1 MSTKITASNL
11 AEVYRNSAETF
22 GDKPAFATRNQ
33 NKEFEAISFRELYET
48 GLNLAT
54 GLIDLGVGAR
64 EHVAILA
71 DNRKEWIIADYGVLL
86 CGAADVPRG
95 TDVTDGD
102 IQYIIPHSDAKV
114 VFVENQTTLAKVQKN
129 LPQLPNVQTVIL
141 MDPADDA
148 TGDNVLK
155 MEAVIEKG
163 KSLRSGGDKRAEER
177 IAGIKSE
184 DLFTIIYT
192 SGTTG
197 APKGVMLT
205 HANMISQ
212 LQYIP
217 MKIGPEDRILSILP
231 VWHIFERV
239 FEMVSIAVGTP
250 QYYTSVRTI
259 KEDLAIVKPTFMG
272 SAPRLWESVYQG
284 IQNNVAAGSPV
295 VRGLFKAAYFCA
307 QRVQRGIRF
316 LRGNQLDLE
325 GRNPIVSLALAI
337 WHIPMIVLFM
347 LPYKLLDAIV
357 LKKIRMATGGK
368 LRGSVSGGG
377 ALPFH
382 VDEFFNT
389 IGIPV
394 LEGYGLTETSPGL
407 VFRTP
412 QKLVIGSVGPLFPK
426 LEMRLVDI
434 NSGEILY
441 PPKRGVKGEVHVK
454 GPQVMKGYYKNPEAT
469 NKVLTSE
476 GWFNTGD
483 LGVMTYN
490 NTLKLVGRSKET
502 VVLLNGENIEPVP
515 IENKIV
521 QSPLIDHVMIVG
533 QDQKFLGALVVP
545 VLDKFKEHGGSY
557 EELAKKDDVRKAIL
571 ADIKSAITTENGFKS
586 FEKVGDVRLLPK
598 TLEVGDEL
606 SAKMSMKRH
615 VITDKYQDLIDD
627 IYSDK

>member
-1 MSTKITASNL
+1 MSSKITASNL

-22 GDKPAFATRNQ
+22 GDKPAFATRN
-33 NKEFEAISFRELYET
+33 KDKVFEAITFKELYET

-54 GLIDLGVGAR
+54 GLIDLGVAAR

-102 IQYIIPHSDAKV
+102 IQYIVPHSDAKV
-114 VFVENQTTLAKVQKN
+114 VFVENQVTLAKIQKN
-129 LPQLPNVQTVIL
+129 LPQLPNVQTIIL
-141 MDPADDA
+141 MDPNDDA
-148 TGDNVLK
+148 TGDKVVK
-155 MEAVIEKG
+155 MEAIVEKG
-163 KSLRSGGDKRAEER
+163 KTLRAGGDKRADER
-177 IAGIKSE
+177 IADIKPE

-217 MKIGPEDRILSILP
+217 LEIGPKDRILSILP

-250 QYYTSVRTI
+250 QYYTNVRNI
-259 KEDLAIVKPTFMG
+259 KEDMSIVKPTFMG

-284 IQNNVAAGSPV
+284 IQNNVAAASPV

-316 LRGNQLDLE
+316 LKGNQLDLE
-325 GRNPIVSLALAI
+325 GRNPIVSLAMAV
-337 WHIPMIVLFM
+337 WHIPMIILF
-347 LPYKLLDAIV
+347 LIPYRLLDTIV

-426 LEMRLVDI
+426 VEMRLVDI

-533 QDQKFLGALVVP
+533 QDQKFLGALIVP
-545 VLDKFKEHGGSY
+545 VLDKFKEHGSTY
-557 EELAKKDDVRKAIL
+557 EELAKNDDVRKAIL
-571 ADIKSAITTENGFKS
+571 ADIKAAITAENGFKG

-615 VITDKYQDLIDD
+615 VITEKYQDLIDSM
-627 IYSDK
+627 YAGK

>member
-1 MSTKITASNL
+1 M
-11 AEVYRNSAETF
+11 YRNSAENF
-22 GDKPAFATRNQ
+22 GDKPAFATRNK
-33 NKEFEAISFRELYET
+33 NKEFEAISFKDLYET

-54 GLIDLGVGAR
+54 GLIDLGVAAR

-102 IQYIIPHSDAKV
+102 IQYIVPHSDAKV
-114 VFVENQTTLAKVQKN
+114 VFVENQVTLAKVQKN
-129 LPQLPNVQTVIL
+129 LPQLPNVQTIIL
-141 MDPADDA
+141 MDPDDDA
-148 TGDNVLK
+148 TGDKVVK
-155 MEAVIEKG
+155 MEDVIAKG
-163 KSLRSGGDKRAEER
+163 KTLRSSGDKRAEER
-177 IAGIKSE
+177 IADIKPD

-217 MKIGPEDRILSILP
+217 LKIGPEDRILSILP

-250 QYYTSVRTI
+250 QYYTNVRNI
-259 KEDLAIVKPTFMG
+259 KEDMSIVKPTFMG

-316 LRGNQLDLE
+316 LKGNQLDLE

-337 WHIPMIVLFM
+337 WHIPMIILF
-347 LPYKLLDAIV
+347 LIPYKLLDAIV

-426 LEMRLVDI
+426 VEMRLVDI

-533 QDQKFLGALVVP
+533 QDQKFLGALIVP
-545 VLDKFKEHGGSY
+545 VLDKFKEHGSSY
-557 EELAKKDDVRKAIL
+557 EELAKNDAVRKAIL
-571 ADIKSAITTENGFKS
+571 ADIKTAITAENGFKG

-615 VITDKYQDLIDD
+615 VITEKYQDLIDA